1 MYSPFALSYFSHYNY
16 AIKIAPLLFVRKI
29 IIILQSFG
37 SIIVFAHLIK
47 IYKYYVFT
55 LNVGLYNQAYSISCN
70 MQSDNI
76 WIDAICL
83 WLFSRLV

>member
-1 MYSPFALSYFSHYNY
+1 M
-16 AIKIAPLLFVRKI
+16 
-29 IIILQSFG
+29 
-37 SIIVFAHLIK
+37 
-47 IYKYYVFT
+47 YKYYVFT
-55 LNVGLYNQAYSISCN
+55 LNVDLFNQAYSISSN